1 MIRSRQGIVSEILL
15 SRPGYTEVLTEIADI
30 KQKAI
35 NYDLL
40 TGIVKKGDRVLLNTT
55 AMHKNLGTGGTHFIM
70 ANFDNPDK
78 DATEIGHIM
87 KLRYTPAQVKVLAVE
102 EADSPYS
109 EIINNTKSLD
119 KTPVIVGT
127 LHSMLPVAAAVCHHC
142 TEGKANLV
150 FIMTDGAAL
159 PLPLSQTVHELKEKK
174 ILTTTITC
182 GHAFGGDY
190 EAVNIYTALLA
201 ANAVARADII
211 IVTMGPGIVGT
222 GSEFGFTGVEQG
234 EIINAVNILGGS
246 PIGIPRISF
255 ADARERHRGISHH
268 TRTAL
273 EKIALTPSLVCLPVL
288 ERELSEMILKQLLA
302 SDIMEK
308 HVVKV
313 FDSSSTEAVLN
324 KYGLKVKTMGRG
336 FTDDPAFF
344 LACGAAGIAAAEMYH
359 ERTPG

>member
-1 MIRSRQGIVSEILL
+1 MIRSRQGIVSEILS
-15 SRPGYTEVLTEIADI
+15 SRPGYTEVLTEVANT

-40 TGIVKKGDRVLLNTT
+40 TGTVRKGDRVILNTT
-55 AMHKNLGTGGTHFIM
+55 AVHKNLGTGGTHFIM
-70 ANFDNPDK
+70 ANIDNPNK
-78 DATEIGHIM
+78 DASETGHIM

-109 EIINNTKSLD
+109 EIINNTKSLNN
-119 KTPVIVGT
+119 TPVIVGT
-127 LHSMLPVAAAVCHHC
+127 LPSMLPVAAAVCHHC
-142 TEGKANLV
+142 TGGKANIV

-159 PLPLSQTVHELKEKK
+159 PLPLSQTVHELKEKS
-174 ILTTTITC
+174 ILTATITC

-201 ANAVARADII
+201 AKAVSQADII

-246 PIGIPRISF
+246 PIAVPRISF
-255 ADARERHRGISHH
+255 ADIRDRHRGISHH

-273 EKIALTPSLVCLPVL
+273 GKIALTSSLVALPVL
-288 ERELSEMILKQLLA
+288 DAELSEVVQKQLL
-302 SDIMEK
+302 SSGIGEK
-308 HVVKV
+308 HIIKEL
-313 FDSSSTEAVLN
+313 DSSCTETVLQ
-324 KYGLKVKTMGRG
+324 KYGLKIKTMGRG

-344 LACGAAGIAAAEMYH
+344 LACGAAGLAAVEMYN
-359 ERTPG
+359 EKTSG